1 MRVHILEV
9 SATLNPQ
16 SRHRCTATGLV
27 VFTICHRNP
36 STITVDRQ
44 IDERS
49 TGWPVRR
56 PASHA
61 WAARRAGRCL
71 TAPHADR
78 AQLPLESERRLAHR
92 HRHHLYPDQSAPY
105 RADPAVGDP
114 GAGHRP
120 LQPFRSRSCAQAEL
134 DDPRLPCMPTHSSAI
149 GKRRPMSR
157 RCAIFIDCEAR
168 KRVPV
173 QRLKAA
179 GRRCSAAGWLDGSSR
194 EPANSFSRKVPGR

>member
-1 MRVHILEV
+1 M
-9 SATLNPQ
+9 ADPP
-16 SRHRCTATGLV
+16 AAAGA
-27 VFTICHRNP
+27 
-36 STITVDRQ
+36 DRQ

-71 TAPHADR
+71 TPPHADR
-78 AQLPLESERRLAHR
+78 AQLPLEPERRLAHR
-92 HRHHLYPDQSAPY
+92 HRHHLYPDQSAPFGPT
-105 RADPAVGDP
+105 RLSAILARGTDRFNHFDHEAAP
-114 GAGHRP
+114 
-120 LQPFRSRSCAQAEL
+120 RSNSMM
-134 DDPRLPCMPTHSSAI
+134 PRLPCMPTHSSAI
-149 GKRRPMSR
+149 GKRRRMLR

-173 QRLKAA
+173 QRLQAA
-179 GRRCSAAGWLDGSSR
+179 GRRCSAAGWFDGSSR

>member
-1 MRVHILEV
+1 V
-9 SATLNPQ
+9 ADPP
-16 SRHRCTATGLV
+16 AAAGA
-27 VFTICHRNP
+27 
-36 STITVDRQ
+36 DRQ

-71 TAPHADR
+71 TPPHADR
-78 AQLPLESERRLAHR
+78 AQLPNDWRIGIGITYIATRAPHIAPTRL
-92 HRHHLYPDQSAPY
+92 SAILARGTDRFNHFDHKAAP
-105 RADPAVGDP
+105 
-114 GAGHRP
+114 RP
-120 LQPFRSRSCAQAEL
+120 NSMM
-134 DDPRLPCMPTHSSAI
+134 PRLPCMPTHSSAI
-149 GKRRPMSR
+149 GKRRRMLR
-157 RCAIFIDCEAR
+157 RCAIDCEAR

-179 GRRCSAAGWLDGSSR
+179 GRRCSAARWLDGSSR